1 MRRVPSTV
9 GGLVGALLLF
19 LSSCVSG
26 KDENVNSDVTPT
38 RVSSLSIVEERRQT
52 IGLLLSFYDMLSKE
66 FGVGE
71 WEPLRAHA
79 QIGENFG
86 VHCPSG
92 YASERYDLAIAGPL
106 TPEKWKAA
114 LSRMYKLA
122 KPLGFGSPK
131 TEAPGKNGGQ
141 SAVFARP
148 DGARILIRYRVK
160 SLVRIDTGCAKGEV
174 YEGWPAGTEAVPERL
189 RTTGRHE
196 DGNPP
201 ETWAPYSPA
210 GSPSAAPTS
219 SFVRTQT
226 KGKE

>member
-1 MRRVPSTV
+1 MRRVSSTV
-9 GGLVGALLLF
+9 GGVVGALLLF

-26 KDENVNSDVTPT
+26 KDENVNGDVTPT

-71 WEPLRAHA
+71 WKPMKVQAQVEESLRM
-79 QIGENFG
+79 N
-86 VHCPSG
+86 CPVG
-92 YASERYDLAIAGPL
+92 YSSEYYALAVAGPL
-106 TPEKWKAA
+106 TPENWDAA
-114 LSRMYKLA
+114 LARMEALA
-122 KPLGFGSPK
+122 KPLGFGPARK
-131 TEAPGKNGGQ
+131 DPPGRNGGR
-141 SAVFARP
+141 SAFFTRR
-148 DGARILIRYRVK
+148 DGARIEIGYKTNSFIR
-160 SLVRIDTGCAKGEV
+160 IETGCAKGEV

-201 ETWAPYSPA
+201 ETWARYSPP